1 MSENGAIQYNRRKG
15 WELAFAACANTVPT
29 LFVILMT
36 FTTYIGTGVYGATTV
51 LAGTIVTGSRI
62 FDGITDPPI
71 ALFAERLET
80 RFGRARPLMLLG
92 WLTIAVSV
100 ILMFVLCPG
109 AGQVWVFI
117 LIYMLYIIG
126 YTIYGIGMQ
135 LVPAIM
141 TNDPKQRPIYNRW
154 TTTYTTIVSN
164 CLSIVLAA
172 TLMPKHNFK
181 YGLPLFKDLTF
192 LLIGLSGVMV
202 ALSVIAITHAKV
214 DVPTTYVGKTKQ
226 RTSFRDMWDV
236 LRHNRA
242 LQMYIIAGAS
252 DKLGLQTASQ
262 SAINV
267 MVFGIVIGNYKFMSS
282 LSMVNMIV
290 TLIMV
295 NFFASRL
302 AGNKGMK
309 RALVTWTWASM
320 VALAAMFFF
329 MACVDTLS
337 ITTSGVLTIVFIVL
351 YCAMGATKM
360 ATSCVSHPCVPDI
373 IDYEFYRSGR
383 YVPSVIGAA
392 YSFMDKMVS
401 SLASTV
407 VALVVALV
415 GYTSTMPQATDP
427 LTTPVFYAAMFLW
440 LGMPFLGYLCTIIAM
455 KFYPLTK
462 EKMEEIQKANAETR
476 ASLKAEK

>member
-1 MSENGAIQYNRRKG
+1 
-15 WELAFAACANTVPT
+15 
-29 LFVILMT
+29 
-36 FTTYIGTGVYGATTV
+36 
-51 LAGTIVTGSRI
+51 
-62 FDGITDPPI
+62 
-71 ALFAERLET
+71 
-80 RFGRARPLMLLG
+80 
-92 WLTIAVSV
+92 
-100 ILMFVLCPG
+100 
-109 AGQVWVFI
+109 
-117 LIYMLYIIG
+117 MLYIIG

-282 LSMVNMIV
+282 LSM
-290 TLIMV
+290 LPQ
-295 NFFASRL
+295 SRK
-302 AGNKGMK
+302 AHNDRCG
-309 RALVTWTWASM
+309 RT
-320 VALAAMFFF
+320 
-329 MACVDTLS
+329 
-337 ITTSGVLTIVFIVL
+337 
-351 YCAMGATKM
+351 
-360 ATSCVSHPCVPDI
+360 
-373 IDYEFYRSGR
+373 RS
-383 YVPSVIGAA
+383 
-392 YSFMDKMVS
+392 
-401 SLASTV
+401 
-407 VALVVALV
+407 
-415 GYTSTMPQATDP
+415 Q
-427 LTTPVFYAAMFLW
+427 
-440 LGMPFLGYLCTIIAM
+440 
-455 KFYPLTK
+455 
-462 EKMEEIQKANAETR
+462 
-476 ASLKAEK
+476 